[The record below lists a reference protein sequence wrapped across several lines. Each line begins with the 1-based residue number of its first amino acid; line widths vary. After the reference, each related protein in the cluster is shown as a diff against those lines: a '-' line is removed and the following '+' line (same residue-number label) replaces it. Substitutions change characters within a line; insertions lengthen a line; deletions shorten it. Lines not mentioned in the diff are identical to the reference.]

1 MALYTGLRE
10 PPPTGKT
17 YVRYRRLRRR
27 CRGKRTWTVSRADWW
42 SWRKPGVRGHG
53 LDVSRVVGV
62 ETGTEISGSTCMGV
76 SGNVMKQCREL
87 WRNVKSERSG
97 GGLGWGEARLGA
109 PGVDLFAATTR
120 LGSPT
125 R

>member
-1 MALYTGLRE
+1 MFGIDGCAGAA
-10 PPPTGKT
+10 GASAHGQS
-17 YVRYRRLRRR
+17 RRVDWVLI
-27 CRGKRTWTVSRADWW
+27 GGVGENWGFVAMVSMFRAWW
-42 SWRKPGVRGHG
+42 DGGW
-53 LDVSRVVGV
+53 V
-62 ETGTEISGSTCMGV
+62 ETGTEISGSRCMGV

-87 WRNVKSERSG
+87 WRNPKSERSG